1 MKALF
6 LILLAVALLFYTK
19 ISLNADY
26 HAGNFSVTVSAL
38 WIKKALLPKEKKR
51 KEKPKQSLAQRYLS
65 LNAAIKAYNKIKK
78 SIVIENL
85 RISFISADADPFNAV
100 MKYNAANAFAFSLFT
115 YLESCH
121 KIENREIDIDTDM
134 TAVKSTL
141 DAAAR
146 LSLRLGLILYAV
158 SVYMLE
164 MLKFGR
170 RSKNGKQAKRNDAVG
185 NEQRQAAG

>member
-6 LILLAVALLFYTK
+6 LILLAVALLFYIK
-19 ISLNADY
+19 ISLIASY

-38 WIKKALLPKEKKR
+38 WIKKTLLPKEKKR
-51 KEKPKQSLAQRYLS
+51 KEKPKQSLAQSYLS

-78 SIVIENL
+78 SVVIEKL
-85 RISFISADADPFNAV
+85 RMSLISADAEPFNAV

-121 KIENREIDIDTDM
+121 KIKNREIDIDTDM

-141 DAAAR
+141 DAAVR
-146 LSLRLGLILYAV
+146 VSLRLGLILYAV

-170 RSKNGKQAKRNDAVG
+170 RSENGKQAKRNDAVG
-185 NEQRQAAG
+185 NEQRQTAG